1 MVVMTAGVVAS
12 KVREKR
18 EKDNHLVRVWSLVNG
33 HVMQCVAAWSC
44 LVFCPCV

>member
-18 EKDNHLVRVWSLVNG
+18 EKDNHLVWSLVTG
-33 HVMQCVAAWSC
+33 QWSCYAMCGC
-44 LVFCPCV
+44 LVFCPDSV